1 MTKIPEPQ
9 GYYEVV
15 QTPEATNIRFETITD
30 SGSFIPFHW
39 HHALEM
45 ILLLQ
50 GCMELTLRQQTWQ
63 LQADDCFVIQADLL
77 HATKCIH
84 ASRYILVQIPMDFLC
99 RYVPDAEHMFFPW
112 KPKDASREANACH
125 NSLKAL
131 LKQMQ
136 HLEEAKP
143 DGYLLSFNI
152 CLFRLLQLLYE
163 KVGVTLTAPPRQPLL
178 QNKERLETV
187 FDYTLENYVKP
198 ISIRE
203 IAGCLSLQPEYF
215 CRFFKKQM
223 GITYL
228 EFLNRVRLSRIYR
241 DLLDTNEP
249 LRQILETHGFT
260 NYKLFRRMFQEQFH
274 ATPSQI
280 REKRGQDPQS

>member
-1 MTKIPEPQ
+1 MPKHQKPQ

-39 HHALEM
+39 HHALEL

-50 GCMELTLRQQTWQ
+50 GDLELTLPNQTCQ
-63 LQADDCFVIQADLL
+63 LKADDCFVIQADQL

-84 ASRYILVQIPMDFLC
+84 TSRYILVQIPLDFLS
-99 RYVPDAEHMFFPW
+99 RYVPDAEHMLFPW
-112 KPKDASREANACH
+112 E
-125 NSLKAL
+125 LKADTQEAKDCQDGLKSL

-136 HLEEAKP
+136 ALEEAQP

-152 CLFRLLQLLYE
+152 CLFRLLHLLYE
-163 KVGVTLTAPPRQPLL
+163 KVGVKLTAPPRQLPL
-178 QNKERLETV
+178 QNKERLETL
-187 FDYTLENYVKP
+187 FDYTLKNYARP

-203 IAGCLSLQPEYF
+203 IADLLSLQPEYF

-228 EFLNRVRLSRIYR
+228 EFLNRIRLSRIYR
-241 DLLDTNEP
+241 DLLDTGEP
-249 LRQILETHGFT
+249 IRQILENHGFT
-260 NYKLFRRMFQEQFH
+260 NYKLFCRMFREQFH

-280 REKRGQDPQS
+280 RKKRRQNPQA

>member
-1 MTKIPEPQ
+1 MEKHSTPQ
-9 GYYEVV
+9 GYCEIV

-30 SGSFIPFHW
+30 GGSFIPFHW
-39 HHALEM
+39 HHALEI

-50 GCMELTLRQQTWQ
+50 GCMELTLQKQTCQ

-84 ASRYILVQIPMDFLC
+84 ASRYILVQIPMDFLI
-99 RYVPDAEHMFFPW
+99 RYVPDVEHMFFPW
-112 KPKDASREANACH
+112 EPKARSPEAMDCQDRLR
-125 NSLKAL
+125 SL

-136 HLEEAKP
+136 TLEETQP
-143 DGYLLSFNI
+143 GGYLLSFNI
-152 CLFRLLQLLYE
+152 CLFQLLHLLYE
-163 KVGVTLTAPPRQPLL
+163 DVGVMLTAPLRQLPL

-187 FDYTLENYVKP
+187 FDYTLQNYARP
-198 ISIRE
+198 ISIGE
-203 IAGCLSLQPEYF
+203 IADLLSLQPEYF

-228 EFLNRVRLSRIYR
+228 EFLNRIRLSRIYR
-241 DLLDTNEP
+241 DLLDTDEP
-249 LRQILETHGFT
+249 LHKILETHGFT

-274 ATPSQI
+274 AAPSQI
-280 REKRGQDPQS
+280 RGKRERGL